1 MNDHYGS
8 GEKTDSFLRDPSHL
22 PSINKIRKSYQDAI
36 GTQLLVTLG
45 VIFLLAFVSAMIVF
59 VLEKPFN
66 HRFQS
71 IGDAIWWAFVTITT
85 TGYGDI
91 YPITPSGRFVTVF
104 VVLGGVV
111 TISLLSGIVSSILVA
126 RKIKED
132 KGLQEITVK
141 NHILI
146 CGWNRNAEKI
156 LSTFRDSGT
165 ESRKFVLINELAEGQ
180 ISNITYGF
188 KDLDIKF
195 VSGNFTNE
203 EVLMRA
209 NIKHA
214 QAAVILADETMPTAA
229 KVDERTLLATLTIKS
244 LNPRVKVY
252 AHITDPSSRAPLQR
266 ANADAIVLNDQHVGY
281 LLVNHIVSPG
291 IPEAISDLFD
301 YKVGAKFNKLPIP
314 AEYVG
319 KSFAELSGYIRKQK
333 KSILIGVITE
343 EKKLSISEILSSDSG
358 SYLDEFIRQKFAES
372 GRHFEKNQT
381 QVQLNPPDD
390 YLIQAQDVALVIASH

>member
-1 MNDHYGS
+1 MNDHIGS
-8 GEKTDSFLRDPSHL
+8 GEKPDTFFRDPSL
-22 PSINKIRKSYQDAI
+22 YPSITKIRKSYRDAVSN
-36 GTQLLVTLG
+36 QLLAVLG
-45 VIFLLAFVSAMIVF
+45 VIFALAFASAMIVF
-59 VLEKPFN
+59 VLEKPSN
-66 HRFQS
+66 HRFET

-91 YPITPSGRFVTVF
+91 YPITPLGRSVTVF

-156 LSTFRDSGT
+156 LSTFRESGT
-165 ESRKFVLINELAEGQ
+165 ESRKFVLVNELAEGQ
-180 ISNITYGF
+180 ISNIIYSF

-195 VSGNFTNE
+195 VSGNFTSE

-214 QAAVILADETMPTAA
+214 QTAVILADETMPTAA
-229 KVDERTLLATLTIKS
+229 KVDERTLLATLAIKS
-244 LNPRVKVY
+244 LNPKAKVY
-252 AHITDPSSRAPLQR
+252 AHITDPASRVPLQR
-266 ANADAIVLNDQHVGY
+266 ANADAIVLSDQHVGY

-291 IPEAISDLFD
+291 IPEAIEDLFD
-301 YKVGAKFNKLPIP
+301 YKVGAKFSKLPIP
-314 AEYVG
+314 VEFVG
-319 KSFAELSGYIRKQK
+319 KSFVELSNHIRKQR

-343 EKKLSISEILSSDSG
+343 EKKLSISEILSSDSS

-390 YLIQAQDVALVIASH
+390 YQIQERDVALVIASH